1 MTIDDYAY
9 LSTAKLGELVRHL
22 TRREQD
28 TRDRLAAREKHVR
41 NAEVD
46 KPDPIRKL
54 LFFLLLKQCRHRH
67 AAEMELATRDSTVEA
82 RPFSVS
88 GDSTASTFITAESS
102 DSSCPSPCEHPVSA
116 ENSLNAPSASD
127 STIAESSMFETG
139 RMPAHHVP
147 ARIDRIVDP

>member
-28 TRDRLAAREKHVR
+28 TRERLAAREKHVR

-46 KPDPIRKL
+46 KPDQIRKL

-67 AAEMELATRDSTVEA
+67 AAEMELATRDSTIEA
-82 RPFSVS
+82 RPFSVT
-88 GDSTASTFITAESS
+88 GESTASTFVTAEAS
-102 DSSCPSPCEHPVSA
+102 DSSCPSTC
-116 ENSLNAPSASD
+116 
-127 STIAESSMFETG
+127 
-139 RMPAHHVP
+139 
-147 ARIDRIVDP
+147 